1 LEDVQASKQDNFVSD
16 LLKIHSSAVHLLSL
30 INEILDLSK
39 IEAGKM
45 DLFLEEIHLPS
56 VINEVINT
64 VQPIVD
70 KNGNKLSIQC
80 SETIPMIK
88 ADSIKLRQI
97 LLNLLSNAGKFTH
110 GGEVIFTVM
119 QEKTKDASWI
129 VFKVS
134 DTGIGMSKEQVDKI
148 FDAFTQADNSTTR
161 KYGGTGLGLTITKR
175 FCEMMG
181 GSIWVESVPAVGSVF
196 IVKLPAEIGY

>member
-1 LEDVQASKQDNFVSD
+1 
-16 LLKIHSSAVHLLSL
+16 
-30 INEILDLSK
+30 
-39 IEAGKM
+39 M
-45 DLFLEEIHLPS
+45 
-56 VINEVINT
+56 INEVTNT

-80 SETIPMIK
+80 SEIIPMIK
-88 ADSIKLRQI
+88 ADLIKLRQI

-110 GGEVIFTVM
+110 GGEVTFTVM
-119 QEKTKDASWI
+119 EEQTQGIGWI

-181 GSIWVESVPAVGSVF
+181 GSISVESVLAVGSVF
-196 IVKLPAEIGY
+196 IVKLPVDIGH